1 MHWTLLEL
9 YGIVCPAP
17 CGWDKF
23 LYQEYFPQHGR
34 LKRQKVSKEENMGKK
49 RAAAYARVSTSRRS
63 QEHSYEF
70 QSAYWA
76 ETLGNS
82 AEYEYVGIYADKGI
96 SGKFANRRP
105 QFLAMVDA
113 CRNGKI

>member
-1 MHWTLLEL
+1 
-9 YGIVCPAP
+9 
-17 CGWDKF
+17 
-23 LYQEYFPQHGR
+23 
-34 LKRQKVSKEENMGKK
+34 MGKK

-96 SGKFANRRP
+96 SGKFPNRRP

-113 CRNGKI
+113 CRNGKHGGCPVRPAPVPLKTDPQNEKPPDGCLSVGRFFCLKTEK